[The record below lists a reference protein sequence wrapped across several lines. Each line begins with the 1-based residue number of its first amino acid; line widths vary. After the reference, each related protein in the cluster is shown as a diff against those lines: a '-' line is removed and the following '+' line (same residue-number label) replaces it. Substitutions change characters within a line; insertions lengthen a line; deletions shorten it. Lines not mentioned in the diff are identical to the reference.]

1 MLLSFF
7 VDKEASETGLFA
19 MFLGFSI
26 DDGRQQR
33 HFFGIY
39 DTWNLELIKGAPRR
53 GQIDGHFLSPGI
65 WALAPFFTGLA

>member
-53 GQIDGHFLSPGI
+53 GQIDGHGHFVLFSEFGVLPQ
-65 WALAPFFTGLA
+65 FTV